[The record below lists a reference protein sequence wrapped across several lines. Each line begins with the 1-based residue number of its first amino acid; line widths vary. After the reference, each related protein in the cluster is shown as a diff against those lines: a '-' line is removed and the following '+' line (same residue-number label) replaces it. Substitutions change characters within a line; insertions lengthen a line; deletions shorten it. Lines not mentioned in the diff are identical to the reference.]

1 MLEEYWVDGESNP
14 CIGIILTVGFLPGL
28 KVDAIPLFQP
38 RKVTKLQFVK
48 MMFSIGFFIFYCAEL
63 NCSAALSL
71 IWERKW
77 GQ

>member
-1 MLEEYWVDGESNP
+1 MSEEYWVDGESNP
-14 CIGIILTVGFLPGL
+14 CNGIILTVGFLPGL

-48 MMFSIGFFIFYCAEL
+48 MMFSIGFFIFYCAKL
-63 NCSAALSL
+63 NGSVALSL